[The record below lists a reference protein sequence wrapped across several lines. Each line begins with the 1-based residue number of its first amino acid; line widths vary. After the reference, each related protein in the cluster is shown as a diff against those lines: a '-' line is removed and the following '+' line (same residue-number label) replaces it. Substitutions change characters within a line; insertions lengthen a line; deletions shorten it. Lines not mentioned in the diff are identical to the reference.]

1 VNPSSHVLTSPVAHD
16 SSSAAKQSRTD
27 GTSRCSNCSQNC
39 CASSPSN
46 NSTYFLGCLF
56 RRIICCRNIVS
67 SRCDANGLSYPT
79 CIRNYI
85 FRSAWNMGFGVIAIL
100 RHLLAL
106 IKSRSSS
113 VHSAVGKS
121 RLTWNLGV
129 SRLRIRIQSLFLQ
142 LPKAVRILCGTDIP
156 RNIFVP
162 FRCIGWGPRTIGC
175 VFIAYYWSRI
185 CRIFLVAVEPI
196 VARFSIR
203 NQSLSFRRPY
213 LVSFLLRPDV
223 SRIVVSCRSSRKSII
238 VLPLLFGTHI
248 VRRRLLFLSLLQTPV
263 AVRIVRCAHIIRH
276 ILEAVGSSGG
286 STTAV

>member
-1 VNPSSHVLTSPVAHD
+1 
-16 SSSAAKQSRTD
+16 
-27 GTSRCSNCSQNC
+27 
-39 CASSPSN
+39 
-46 NSTYFLGCLF
+46 
-56 RRIICCRNIVS
+56 
-67 SRCDANGLSYPT
+67 
-79 CIRNYI
+79 
-85 FRSAWNMGFGVIAIL
+85 MGFGVIAIL

-106 IKSRSSS
+106 IEGRGSS
-113 VHSAVGKS
+113 VHSTVGKS

-142 LPKAVRILCGTDIP
+142 LPKTVRILCGTDIP

-162 FRCIGWGPRTIGC
+162 FRRIGWGPRTIGS
-175 VFIAYYWSRI
+175 VFISYDWSRI
-185 CRIFLVAVEPI
+185 STIFLLAVEPI

-286 STTAV
+286 VSLCRLSTPATVFSLTRVALLGRGLSNMLTWTFHPS